1 MNAAKAC
8 SGCGSELPPDAND
21 GLCLQCA
28 SKRKVENNILR
39 DPEEMPTA
47 QLPRGLQPA
56 AARPDSSSKA
66 PTSGA
71 TVRWFSDYKLIEEIA
86 RGGMGVVW
94 KAWQVSLNRPVALK
108 MILAGTFADESQIKR
123 FHTEAEAAASLDHPN
138 IVPIYEVGE
147 HQGQHYFSMKLVEG
161 SSLANR
167 IREYVQDPQA
177 AATLLATVARAVH
190 HAHQHGILH
199 RDLKPANILLDAQDQ
214 PQVTD
219 FGLAKRVDSQSGM
232 TRSGDVVG
240 TPGYMAPEQARGA
253 KQLSTAVDVWALGA
267 VFYELLTSQPLAS
280 GSGDITVRLWDVAM
294 RQPLGKPLAGHK
306 AGVRSVTFSPDGK
319 TLASGDRDAKTRL
332 WDVATRQPLGEPL
345 VGHKADVWSVA
356 FSPDGKTLASG
367 GTDTTV
373 RLWRIQDRWLEF
385 ARLLANATPKELI
398 QNARQMANRELTDVE
413 VKQYFGEFTNAY
425 VPLWPDGNSAKNAAH
440 Q

>member
-1 MNAAKAC
+1 M
-8 SGCGSELPPDAND
+8 
-21 GLCLQCA
+21 
-28 SKRKVENNILR
+28 
-39 DPEEMPTA
+39 
-47 QLPRGLQPA
+47 
-56 AARPDSSSKA
+56 
-66 PTSGA
+66 
-71 TVRWFSDYKLIEEIA
+71 
-86 RGGMGVVW
+86 
-94 KAWQVSLNRPVALK
+94 
-108 MILAGTFADESQIKR
+108 AGF
-123 FHTEAEAAASLDHPN
+123 
-138 IVPIYEVGE
+138 
-147 HQGQHYFSMKLVEG
+147 
-161 SSLANR
+161 
-167 IREYVQDPQA
+167 
-177 AATLLATVARAVH
+177 
-190 HAHQHGILH
+190 H

-240 TPGYMAPEQARGA
+240 TPGYMAPEQARGE

-267 VFYELLTSQPLAS
+267 VFYELLAGQPPFRSDDWMVTLRQVVEDEPVKSHVINPSADRDLETICLKCLEKDPRKRYGSAETLADDIERWLKHEPITARPGSVLERGAKWVRRRPVVAALCAGLLSVAVLGFGLVTWQWQRAEAAVQTTFASKLAMSSQVLLSEPRLDAALLLAAHA
-280 GSGDITVRLWDVAM
+280 VRLHDSRDNVKALRDCVAFPKC
-294 RQPLGKPLAGHK
+294 RVEFLKGSKSA
-306 AGVRSVTFSPDGK
+306 ATSVAFSPDGK
-319 TLASGDRDAKTRL
+319 TLAVGGGGGMLRL
-332 WDVATRQPLGEPL
+332 WDVATRLQLGAPLA
-345 VGHKADVWSVA
+345 GHKNGVRSVA